1 MIIHEWTAIKRNIRH
16 FYFIDRKATRSSA
29 KDPNVLAQ
37 ELEEERKRNA
47 SLLAKLKKAKTSN
60 KLLEK
65 SMNERS
71 FVRLHSTMNNE
82 HSADDNNSILMA
94 SMSNLSFASLQV
106 PECKPIDG
114 EDEIDCKSYEQWKH
128 ILEASMQLAGVVDEA
143 TKMN

>member
-1 MIIHEWTAIKRNIRH
+1 MIIYEWTDIKRNIRH
-16 FYFIDRKATRSSA
+16 FYYIDRKATRSSA

-71 FVRLHSTMNNE
+71 F
-82 HSADDNNSILMA
+82 DNNSVLMA

-114 EDEIDCKSYEQWKH
+114 EDEIDRKSYEQ
-128 ILEASMQLAGVVDEA
+128 
-143 TKMN
+143 